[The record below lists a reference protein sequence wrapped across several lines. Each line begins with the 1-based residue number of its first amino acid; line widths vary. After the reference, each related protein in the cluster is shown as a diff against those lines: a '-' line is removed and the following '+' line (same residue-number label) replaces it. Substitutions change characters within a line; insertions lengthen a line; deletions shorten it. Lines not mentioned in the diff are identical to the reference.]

1 LQPSPERSGI
11 VRSRTGGASLSG
23 EQAPS
28 GLDGPSG
35 RLRLVEF
42 RVSSGRVERP
52 RIHYIFSVNQGYNRA
67 QDHFN
72 IISCLEMRGA
82 GQPAAIEELLKLHPQ
97 LKADRLAH
105 QEQSNSEELIREAE
119 S

>member
-1 LQPSPERSGI
+1 
-11 VRSRTGGASLSG
+11 
-23 EQAPS
+23 
-28 GLDGPSG
+28 
-35 RLRLVEF
+35 LRLVEF
-42 RVSSGRVERP
+42 GVSSGRLEGP
-52 RIHYIFSVNQGYNRA
+52 KIHYIFPPDQRYNRG

-82 GQPAAIEELLKLHPQ
+82 GQPAAIEKLLKLHPQ

-105 QEQSNSEELIREAE
+105 REQSNSQEIIREAE